1 VVELAPRLKREGID
15 IKAVRI
21 DSGDLAAHARKV
33 RAILDAGGCGAIRI
47 FASGGLDE
55 FDLERMASAPIDGF
69 GIGTSLTTSSDAPAL
84 DCAYKLVEYAGIARR
99 KRSEGKANWPGRKQV
114 FRRAD
119 GDLLALET
127 ERAAG
132 TPLLVPA
139 MRSGRRVAPPREL
152 AAIRA
157 YAREQLACLAPGL
170 RRLAPAETPYRV
182 EVSDALRALAAE
194 VDRRGA

>member
-1 VVELAPRLKREGID
+1 VVELAPRLKEEGID
-15 IKAVRI
+15 VKAVRL

-55 FDLERMASAPIDGF
+55 FDLERMACAPIDGF
-69 GIGTSLTTSSDAPAL
+69 GVGTSLTTSSDAPAL

-114 FRRAD
+114 FRAAA
-119 GDLLALET
+119 GDLLALES
-127 ERAAG
+127 ERGPGAA
-132 TPLLVPA
+132 LLVA
-139 MRSGRRVAPPREL
+139 ALRGGRRVAPAPTLE
-152 AAIRA
+152 AIRA
-157 YAREQLACLAPGL
+157 HARAQLASLAPGL
-170 RRLAPAETPYRV
+170 RRLAPAAPPYRV
-182 EVSDALRALAAE
+182 VVSDALRALAAE